1 MNFRTIRIAAL
12 AAAALTLAA
21 CGGSGGGP
29 GSPILGGGSG
39 DGSGS
44 PAPGEGSGERPAA
57 FASLLD
63 RTDALLFSAV
73 HSRWSGTLEGEPVE
87 GTPADAVICVGAR
100 CTDADG
106 MVIEAGKTTVV
117 AAVAG
122 RGPGDAT
129 LGSQDGFGTVTAKD
143 RFEIG
148 EKIASFTIT
157 TSASATTYGFWG
169 AHGFAALTLG
179 SGPLSG
185 EAEGAPFAGEF
196 GIASAYAAG
205 DASGTNPTGV
215 GSATWRGLAEA
226 ARKDTFERVR
236 GTATVTIAD
245 LSRPRVGVSI
255 DVPGHTIGAPGW
267 ADMALDEG
275 RFASGSAGTDWLSGS
290 FHGPGHE
297 EAWGVFDTTG
307 HVGSFGT
314 KRER

>member
-1 MNFRTIRIAAL
+1 MNFRTIQTAAL
-12 AAAALTLAA
+12 AAVALTLTA
-21 CGGSGGGP
+21 CGGGGSGP
-29 GSPILGGGSG
+29 GSPM
-39 DGSGS
+39 
-44 PAPGEGSGERPAA
+44 PGEGSGEMPAG
-57 FASLLD
+57 FESLLD
-63 RTDALLFSAV
+63 RTDSLLFSAV
-73 HSRWSGTLEGEPVE
+73 HSRSSGTLEDETVDP
-87 GTPADAVICVGAR
+87 VICAGAR

-106 MVIEAGKTTVV
+106 MAIEAGKTTVV

-129 LGSQDGFGTVTAKD
+129 LGSQDGFDTVTATD
-143 RFEIG
+143 RFESG

-157 TSASATTYGFWG
+157 ASASATTYGFWG
-169 AHGFAALTLG
+169 EHGFAALTLV

-185 EAEGAPFAGEF
+185 EAEGAPVAGKF

-205 DASGTNPTGV
+205 DASGSDPTGV

-226 ARKDTFERVR
+226 ARKDMFERLR

-245 LSRPRVGVSI
+245 LSRPRVGVTI
-255 DVPGHTIGAPGW
+255 DVPGHAIGAPGW

-275 RFASGSAGTDWLSGS
+275 RFSSGSAGTDWLSGS

-307 HVGSFGT
+307 HVGSFGA
-314 KRER
+314 KREQ